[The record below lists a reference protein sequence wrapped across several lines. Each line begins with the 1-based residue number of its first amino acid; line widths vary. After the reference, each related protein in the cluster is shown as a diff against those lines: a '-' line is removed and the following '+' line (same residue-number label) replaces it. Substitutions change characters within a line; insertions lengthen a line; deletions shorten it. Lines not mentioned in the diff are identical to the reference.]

1 MSSGVKSIRRF
12 FAMRLAAM
20 GLLALLLLA
29 SYATALRAQSIQI
42 KLVDGKTG
50 RPITDKSEL
59 NVWVGHIREF
69 PFIVPADKQG
79 VALLRLTDKYSEI
92 NVPECGGMLA
102 EAAKLNRK
110 NKNEVAEFNKKFKGC
125 TGFEV
130 DNPIVR
136 YADSISVQT
145 LPGDISW
152 KAGGGDRSMG
162 YVPCWMDSNVN
173 KYSWTT
179 ITDFSTKD
187 VLQQGVVTANT
198 CSRATVSANPGQ
210 LILFVRLPSNVEY
223 LRQYVHGETRDHLRS
238 W

>member
-1 MSSGVKSIRRF
+1 MSMTTGDKRSMKF
-12 FAMRLAAM
+12 FAIRFVGVA
-20 GLLALLLLA
+20 LLALLFFA
-29 SYATALRAQSIQI
+29 SCMTVLCAQAIEI

-50 RPITDKSEL
+50 RTITDKSEL

-69 PFIVPADKQG
+69 PFIVPAGKQG
-79 VALLRLTDKYSEI
+79 VALLRLTDKDSEI
-92 NVPECGGMLA
+92 NVPECGGMRA

-110 NKNEVAEFNKKFKGC
+110 NKNEVAEFNKKFKDC

-162 YVPCWMDSNVN
+162 YVPCWVDSKQN

-198 CSRATVSANPGQ
+198 CGRATVSANPGQ
-210 LILFVRLPSNVEY
+210 LILFVRFPSNGEY
-223 LRQYVHGETRDHLRS
+223 WRQFVKGLER
-238 W
+238 